1 MCCGCI
7 LFLVFSGEVFYHY
20 MSPYFPVFR
29 MSMAEVR
36 FNGNCQ
42 DIYWVYPMFIYVY
55 NLINFLRKFKHVLN
69 AYSHREQIPKEFHL
83 ISIHRRHV
91 VKLKQ
96 KPRKKNERARC
107 VQRIQAFTHTK
118 SPRTYSGWWIDL
130 QWKARQNIICNAT
143 AKCSQ
148 SGRSQMRDRTVCHLA
163 LALLLPLAGLFS

>member
-1 MCCGCI
+1 MEI
-7 LFLVFSGEVFYHY
+7 ASIPNVHTYMYMYTVWYVF
-20 MSPYFPVFR
+20 
-29 MSMAEVR
+29 
-36 FNGNCQ
+36 Q
-42 DIYWVYPMFIYVY
+42 
-55 NLINFLRKFKHVLN
+55 RKFKHVLN

-96 KPRKKNERARC
+96 KPKKEWTHKMCA
-107 VQRIQAFTHTK
+107 THTIIHTQ

-130 QWKARQNIICNAT
+130 QWKTRQNIICNAT

-148 SGRSQMRDRTVCHLA
+148 SGRSQMRDRTACHLA